1 MGTYRH
7 YHVYSDDIGTVFI
20 YFRKTSS
27 LEESRIY
34 FSNLFLSSDLFS
46 KYICSEQKS
55 ELINHDNAIIM
66 APSVTV
72 KSTPN
77 QSGTDLFILHEGR
90 KVIIKDNT
98 MKEWK
103 EIKLEDGNV
112 GWVPTNVI
120 EII

>member
-34 FSNLFLSSDLFS
+34 FSNLFLSSDHFS
-46 KYICSEQKS
+46 KYICLRTKS

>member
-7 YHVYSDDIGTVFI
+7 HHVYSDDIGTVFI

-34 FSNLFLSSDLFS
+34 FSNLFLTSDHLANIFA
-46 KYICSEQKS
+46 SEQKS